1 MKQKAKEILLRAK
14 KDVFSGNLGD
24 TITTFQGE
32 GLDFRE
38 IRDYQSGDDI
48 KKINWN
54 ATAKSNS
61 VKVNLFDTEKELNIV
76 IAFFTSGSMNFGT
89 INLKQDIASEVL
101 ALLSF
106 SSVKNNNNL
115 QTTFFTNENKNFFPA
130 TKNNNI
136 VYEIVEKSL
145 DINCLGEEIDYNK
158 FCTFIN
164 SMIKQKSLIFLVGD
178 FFGDIDLSTIAHKN
192 EIYALIIR
200 DRFEEYPYMNGDYE
214 FIDPI
219 DFSSSDINITKD
231 IAKKYNNMIKEN
243 DEKLEEHFL
252 LHKIQ
257 HGKIYT
263 DDDIY
268 LKLSQIVS
276 GGK

>member
-1 MKQKAKEILLRAK
+1 MKQKAKEILLRAR
-14 KDVFSGNLGD
+14 KDVFSGNIGD
-24 TITTFQGE
+24 NITTFKGE
-32 GLDFRE
+32 GLDFKE
-38 IRDYQSGDDI
+38 IRDYQAGDDI

-61 VKVNLFDTEKELNIV
+61 VKVNLFDSERELNIV
-76 IAFFTSGSMNFGT
+76 IAFFVSGSINFGSVK
-89 INLKQDIASEVL
+89 LKQDIVSEVL
-101 ALLSF
+101 ALLAF

-115 QTTFFTNENKNFFPA
+115 QTTFFGNESLDFFPP
-130 TKNNNI
+130 TKNDNI
-136 VYEIVEKSL
+136 VYDIVEKSL
-145 DINCLGEEIDYNK
+145 DIKCLGEDINYNG
-158 FCTFIN
+158 FCDFIN
-164 SMIKQKSLIFLVGD
+164 NMVKQKSLIFLVGD

-200 DRFEEYPYMNGDYE
+200 DRFEEYPYINGDYE
-214 FIDPI
+214 FVDPI
-219 DFSSSDINITKD
+219 DFSSSDMNITKD
-231 IAKKYNNMIKEN
+231 IAKKYNQLIKQN

>member
-14 KDVFSGNLGD
+14 KDVFSGNVGD
-24 TITTFQGE
+24 NITTFKGE
-32 GLDFRE
+32 GLDFKE
-38 IRDYQSGDDI
+38 IRDYQAGDDI

-61 VKVNLFDTEKELNIV
+61 VKVNIFDSEKELNIV
-76 IAFFTSGSMNFGT
+76 IAFFSSGSMNFGSV
-89 INLKQDIASEVL
+89 NLKQDIASEVL

-115 QTTFFTNENKNFFPA
+115 QTTFFTNQNKNFFPP
-130 TKNNNI
+130 TKNENI

-145 DINCLGEEIDYNK
+145 DINCLGEEIDYNS
-158 FCTFIN
+158 FCDFIN
-164 SMIKQKSLIFLVGD
+164 NMVKQKSLIFLVGD
-178 FFGDIDLSTIAHKN
+178 FFGDIDLSSIAYQN
-192 EIYALIIR
+192 EIYSIIIR
-200 DRFEEYPYMNGDYE
+200 DRFEEYPYINGDYE
-214 FIDPI
+214 FVDPI
-219 DFSSSDINITKD
+219 DFSSGDMNITKD
-231 IAKKYNNMIKEN
+231 IAKKYNQLINQN

-268 LKLSQIVS
+268 LKLSQIVA